1 MAATEQDSFCN
12 FAYFLCASFEAALKL
27 AWSFYQEKCLVSQAV
42 GLRSIP
48 PSSFKMNSFA
58 SWIIRSLSLSH
69 LIPSPQSS
77 SRASIQSASIS
88 INGTSFLDHVTPIDG
103 FFGQTFLK
111 ENIPFIDIPDLNIQ
125 DVYYYRW
132 SSIQRHLRYT
142 VQGTG
147 YIITEFMQPVG
158 YAQAL
163 NTIDAAAGH
172 HIDEARW
179 LRTQTY
185 DDDYILAYTRG
196 PANSTQYTNWILDA
210 MFRRSQVNGDTKYS
224 TDQLSDMTKLW
235 GYWDYTFDSIAG
247 LYYYTPNWDAQ
258 EYSLP
263 GYIAAPTGGQLQYD
277 GPDTYRPNV
286 NAYMVGNA
294 RAISSVATQA
304 GDSRTA
310 LNFSKLADQLERSI
324 GIHLWDP
331 EQNFFVDVIRP
342 NNPNLT
348 KVQGRE
354 EVGLFPYRFGVG
366 LDSQYANASVQQ
378 LFDPQGFLAT
388 YGPTTLEIRN
398 QYFAAT
404 KPNSY
409 CCYWNGQSWP
419 FSTSH
424 ALKSLAAIYRN
435 GSASLTADQFVQYM
449 DIYATTQHKNGLP
462 YVAESHYPFLDQWSA
477 DSSNHSEHYQREY
490 LMPIQ

>member
-1 MAATEQDSFCN
+1 
-12 FAYFLCASFEAALKL
+12 
-27 AWSFYQEKCLVSQAV
+27 
-42 GLRSIP
+42 
-48 PSSFKMNSFA
+48 MNSFA
-58 SWIIRSLSLSH
+58 SWIARSLSISSL
-69 LIPSPQSS
+69 LPSTQPSSQVPIQSGTTSS
-77 SRASIQSASIS
+77 S
-88 INGTSFLDHVTPIDG
+88 GTSFLDHVTPISG

-111 ENIPFIDIPDLNIQ
+111 ENIPFIDIPDSNIQ

-132 SSIQRHLRYT
+132 SSLSRHLRYT
-142 VQGTG
+142 VAGTG

-172 HIDEARW
+172 QIDEARW
-179 LRTQTY
+179 LHSQVY

-210 MFRRSQVNGDTKYS
+210 MFRRSQVNGDTKY
-224 TDQLSDMTKLW
+224 TIEQLSDMAKLW
-235 GYWDYTFDSIAG
+235 GYWDYTYDSGAG

-263 GYIAAPTGGQLQYD
+263 GYIADPTGGQLQYD
-277 GPDTYRPNV
+277 GPNTYRPNV
-286 NAYMVGNA
+286 NAYMVANA
-294 RAISSVATQA
+294 HGISSVATQA
-304 GDSRTA
+304 RDSTTA
-310 LNFSKLADQLERSI
+310 SKFSNIADELERSI
-324 GIHLWDP
+324 YTHLWDP
-331 EQNFFVDVIRP
+331 VQNFFVDVIRP
-342 NNPNLT
+342 NNPDLT

-354 EVGLFPYRFGVG
+354 EVGLFPFRFGVG
-366 LDSQYANASVQQ
+366 LDAQYANTSVQQ
-378 LFDPQGFLAT
+378 LFDPQGLFAT

-398 QYFAAT
+398 QYFAGT
-404 KPNSY
+404 KPGGA

-424 ALKSLAAIYRN
+424 VLKSLASVYRS
-435 GSASLTADQFVQYM
+435 GISSLTADQFVQYM
-449 DIYATTQHKNGLP
+449 DIYATTQHKNGVP

-490 LMPIQ
+490 PVPIEWKH